1 VNWEDKLL
9 LLHVC
14 RVFNRNLTDRKP
26 SCDNLGALNK
36 VGSPRAKTKPALKT
50 FDLITALL
58 DTWHDIPVVTRPQ
71 HVRGHQDDHVGPL
84 TFLESLNVRMDLLA
98 KSIAQAHIHNGCP
111 AHNTFSTVGYGMITI
126 RGIMVCTNLQRTLY
140 QHIHHQDM
148 VYFLANHLSIDE
160 QRVHTDLAWHSFDK
174 ARKECSFP
182 MQKFISK
189 WPSRDTATGLV
200 IKGRKQRLHAHCPR
214 SGEDDEHLLHVLI
227 CSVNFRQPLLSDLEA
242 WLIDE
247 NTHPDIVD
255 YLLTGLTS

>member
-1 VNWEDKLL
+1 VDRCAWSTRTVSKGFCKEHGGDREN
-9 LLHVC
+9 HV
-14 RVFNRNLTDRKP
+14 FY
-26 SCDNLGALNK
+26 S
-36 VGSPRAKTKPALKT
+36 
-50 FDLITALL
+50 
-58 DTWHDIPVVTRPQ
+58 
-71 HVRGHQDDHVGPL
+71 HQ
-84 TFLESLNVRMDLLA
+84 
-98 KSIAQAHIHNGCP
+98 C
-111 AHNTFSTVGYGMITI
+111 ST

-214 SGEDDEHLLHVLI
+214 CGEDDEHLLHVLI